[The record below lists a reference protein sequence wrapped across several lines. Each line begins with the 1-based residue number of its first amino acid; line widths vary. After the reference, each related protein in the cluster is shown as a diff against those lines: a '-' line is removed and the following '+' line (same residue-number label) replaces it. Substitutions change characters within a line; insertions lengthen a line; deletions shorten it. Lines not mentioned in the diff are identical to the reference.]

1 MALHRLL
8 SSRPLA
14 APRRAPPRS
23 RSGTRCATRCRARP
37 AGPGRIRRLARR
49 HAQEAC
55 HHERRQPAHERSVR
69 DRHCDDRSAAPLLP
83 HRENAVR
90 RLLQHAAHDPER
102 AGDDLL
108 RDGARAV
115 LAAVAEDADLVAD
128 GEVGERGRSRVGEA
142 ERAGRVA
149 AEDDAGRRGVDHD
162 RGLTGGDRRRRTGRR
177 PRAGDEDACGGIE
190 LHDDA
195 GRAAPAPLLA
205 LLLLRRAHVRAR
217 HHDDA
222 AGAQR
227 ASVLQGT
234 LAQDPI
240 ALRDLLGPRRLGTGE
255 RRRAGPRAQ
264 EHGGRVEEDGDLRPF
279 VAADTKGRLSAGR
292 RHRDDLAH
300 HRSRGDADDRQDP
313 REEDSSEEHHSPRIS
328 SAEQTASAS

>member
-14 APRRAPPRS
+14 APRRAPPPLPLRDPLRHPLPRS
-23 RSGTRCATRCRARP
+23 RP

-115 LAAVAEDADLVAD
+115 LAAVAEDADPVAD
-128 GEVGERGRSRVGEA
+128 GKVGERGRSRVGEA
-142 ERAGRVA
+142 ERAGA
-149 AEDDAGRRGVDHD
+149 
-162 RGLTGGDRRRRTGRR
+162 
-177 PRAGDEDACGGIE
+177 
-190 LHDDA
+190 
-195 GRAAPAPLLA
+195 
-205 LLLLRRAHVRAR
+205 
-217 HHDDA
+217 
-222 AGAQR
+222 
-227 ASVLQGT
+227 
-234 LAQDPI
+234 
-240 ALRDLLGPRRLGTGE
+240 
-255 RRRAGPRAQ
+255 
-264 EHGGRVEEDGDLRPF
+264 
-279 VAADTKGRLSAGR
+279 
-292 RHRDDLAH
+292 
-300 HRSRGDADDRQDP
+300 
-313 REEDSSEEHHSPRIS
+313 
-328 SAEQTASAS
+328 